1 MRTARL
7 VLTPWLCR
15 NSMISRICFA
25 SCHACAIRSRRLGP
39 IPSTDCR
46 SVERLSMTA
55 RTSAPKCPT
64 SFLARI
70 GPMPLTSPLPRYLS
84 IPSAVVGGTVFM
96 LVALNCSPCSLSL
109 THQPS
114 ALSHSPAVTEGSDPT
129 TVVSSRC
136 PRPFTRRTQKPLSS
150 LWKVTRSISPEISSV
165 AGLRSGI
172 APFICG
178 DSFCHGRLWLVTH
191 YEPDFRRLARMDRMV
206 ERMAKPKSES
216 QPAWTDVKAKLA
228 DFDRA
233 ALLGLIQSLYTAHKD
248 NQTFLHARFGL
259 AEDVLEPYKKTIDRW
274 LWPDLFRK
282 QDTSVLQ
289 AKRAISDYKKA
300 VGDSEG
306 LAELMVFYC
315 ERAVGFCSDVGN
327 DDEGYFDALVRMF
340 EQALKLTNGLS
351 AHCRDDLMTRLDRV
365 RVISHKFGYGV
376 GDSMDFL
383 LSKFTVRSL

>member
-1 MRTARL
+1 M
-7 VLTPWLCR
+7 
-15 NSMISRICFA
+15 
-25 SCHACAIRSRRLGP
+25 
-39 IPSTDCR
+39 
-46 SVERLSMTA
+46 
-55 RTSAPKCPT
+55 
-64 SFLARI
+64 
-70 GPMPLTSPLPRYLS
+70 
-84 IPSAVVGGTVFM
+84 
-96 LVALNCSPCSLSL
+96 
-109 THQPS
+109 
-114 ALSHSPAVTEGSDPT
+114 
-129 TVVSSRC
+129 
-136 PRPFTRRTQKPLSS
+136 
-150 LWKVTRSISPEISSV
+150 
-165 AGLRSGI
+165 
-172 APFICG
+172 
-178 DSFCHGRLWLVTH
+178 TH
-191 YEPDFRRLARMDRMV
+191 YEPDFRCLARMGRIVDA
-206 ERMAKPKSES
+206 RMAKRKSKS

-327 DDEGYFDALVRMF
+327 EDEGYFDALVRMF

-351 AHCRDDLMTRLDRV
+351 ANRRDDLMTRLDRV

-383 LSKFTVRSL
+383 LSKFTARSL